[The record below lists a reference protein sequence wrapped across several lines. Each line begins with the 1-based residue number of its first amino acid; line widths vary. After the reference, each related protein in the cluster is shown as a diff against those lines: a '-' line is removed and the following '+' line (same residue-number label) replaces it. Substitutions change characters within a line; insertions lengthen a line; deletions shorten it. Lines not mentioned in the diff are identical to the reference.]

1 MVARCWSAR
10 GPRQRAPQYAEHF
23 ETHVLPSLRAIAGYA
38 GATLLQR
45 DVDGEVEV
53 VVMTW
58 WQSLDAIRAFA
69 GDDPE
74 TAVVADA
81 AAALFDQYDQR
92 AKHYDVVMT
101 DGAARTER

>member
-10 GPRQRAPQYAEHF
+10 GPRPRALQYAAHL
-23 ETHVLPSLRAIAGYA
+23 ETHVLPALRAIAGYA

-45 DVDGEVEV
+45 DVHGEVEV

-69 GDDPE
+69 GDDLE

-81 AAALFDQYDQR
+81 AAALFTEYDR
-92 AKHYDVVMT
+92 RVKHYDVVVT
-101 DGAARTER
+101 DGGT